1 MWKDPIV
8 EEVRKIRHEIEAE
21 NGDDFERI
29 FSSAI
34 EIQRQHKERVVSRPK
49 QMTDK
54 EEMLPSLS
62 RI

>member
-1 MWKDPIV
+1 MWEDPIV
-8 EEVRKIRHEIEAE
+8 EEVRKVRHEIEAE

-34 EIQRQHKERVVSRPK
+34 EIQNQYTDRVVSRPK
-49 QMTDK
+49 HLAD
-54 EEMLPSLS
+54 EEAMLPSLS

>member
-21 NGDDFERI
+21 NDDDFERI

-34 EIQRQHKERVVSRPK
+34 EIQKQFKNREISRPK
-49 QMTDK
+49 SLTA
-54 EEMLPSLS
+54 EEEELLPA
-62 RI
+62 

>member
-1 MWKDPIV
+1 MWEDPIV

-34 EIQRQHKERVVSRPK
+34 EIQNQYKDRVVSRPK
-49 QMTDK
+49 HLTDE

>member
-8 EEVRKIRHEIEAE
+8 EEVRKIRQEIEVE
-21 NGDDFERI
+21 NGSDFERI

-34 EIQRQHKERVVSRPK
+34 EIQKQHKERVVSRPK
-49 QMTDK
+49 HMTGE

>member
-1 MWKDPIV
+1 MWNDPII

-29 FSSAI
+29 FSSAL
-34 EIQRQHKERVVSRPK
+34 EIQKRYKDRVVSRPDPT
-49 QMTDK
+49 TD
-54 EEMLPSLS
+54 EEERLPSLS

>member
-1 MWKDPIV
+1 MWADPIV

-21 NGDDFERI
+21 NDDDFERI

-34 EIQRQHKERVVSRPK
+34 VIQRQYKDRVVSRPK
-49 QMTDK
+49 HLTA
-54 EEMLPSLS
+54 EEETRPSLS

>member
-8 EEVRKIRHEIEAE
+8 EEVRKIRQDIEEE
-21 NGDDFERI
+21 NGNDFDRI

-34 EIQRQHKERVVSRPK
+34 EIQKQHKERVVSRSK
-49 QMTDK
+49 QMTD
-54 EEMLPSLS
+54 EEEVLPSLS